1 MSKQGLPRS
10 NRIFHGYW
18 IVLVAFLCLFFTMG
32 CAVFAFSLFTK
43 PLESAMGWSRG
54 QIMVA
59 FTVFFVVMGVMSPTV
74 GRLVDRHGA
83 RKIIVSGAVVFALG
97 FVILSRVQSLW
108 VFYLAYMVVGLGG
121 AAMGT
126 IPSSAVV
133 SNWFVRRRGTAVGV
147 MSSGIGA
154 GGLAIAP
161 LVGSYLMPSL
171 GWRHSY
177 LALGVVTCA
186 VMIPVTLTL
195 VRTRPQ
201 ERGLHPDGAD
211 KAPVPDT
218 TIHGHPQASDVSHR
232 VALTTLV
239 FWLIAT
245 SYFLSTFSQMGML
258 QSQVPYLEDIGFPL
272 GLAAGALGGVG
283 LGSAIG
289 KLFFGW
295 LCDRIKPK
303 YACAIGLVL
312 QMTAVLLLLSITP
325 RSPGAM
331 LWIYALTHGLGA
343 GSWLPTMSMLVSTSF
358 GLASYGAIFGTASF
372 VQCIGTATGPLM
384 AGLVYDVTGTYTPV
398 FITFA
403 SLYGVAIPAVLL
415 VRERRRF

>member
-1 MSKQGLPRS
+1 
-10 NRIFHGYW
+10 
-18 IVLVAFLCLFFTMG
+18 
-32 CAVFAFSLFTK
+32 
-43 PLESAMGWSRG
+43 
-54 QIMVA
+54 MVA
-59 FTVFFVVMGVMSPTV
+59 FTVFFVVMGVISPTV

-133 SNWFVRRRGTAVGV
+133 SNWFVRRRGAAVGV

-161 LVGSYLMPSL
+161 LVGNYLMPSL

-201 ERGLHPDGAD
+201 EMGLHPDGAD

-218 TIHGHPQASDVSHR
+218 AIHGRAQASDVPHR
-232 VALTTLV
+232 VALATLA

-372 VQCIGTATGPLM
+372 VQCIGTATGPLI

-415 VRERRRF
+415 VRERRRL